1 MLIDGVQIRAVCE
14 ADKAEWVR
22 LRTALWPDGSEDH
35 AAEITEFLGRQSFT
49 WSKSFLALAVFV
61 ATRPTRGLCG
71 FIEASIR
78 PHVDGCETKPVGYVE
93 GWFVDP
99 EIRRQGIGSCLVE
112 AAERWAT
119 GRGCK
124 EMASDAHLENAISF
138 QAHKALGFEESSR
151 NVHFRKRLS
160 ETGND
165 ATIGDLSARPL
176 RLLVVE
182 GSFAICKLPIG
193 SPIPQW
199 ATQGDLFS
207 ITGTT
212 DELSI
217 VCGEDQ
223 VPEGINCEKDWRCL
237 RVAGAMAF
245 TVVGVLAS
253 MTAPLASAGISLFA
267 ISTFDTDYLLV
278 KAADF
283 VRAITVLRSAGYD
296 VNHADRVGRMNGN
309 QT

>member
-1 MLIDGVQIRAVCE
+1 MLIDGVKIRAVCE

-35 AAEITEFLGRQSFT
+35 AADITAFLGGESFT
-49 WSKSFLALAVFV
+49 WSQSFLALAVFV
-61 ATRPTRGLCG
+61 AIRPAGGLCG
-71 FIEASIR
+71 FVEASIR
-78 PHVDGCETKPVGYVE
+78 PHVAGCDTKPVGYVE

-99 EIRRQGIGSCLVE
+99 DMRRQGIGRCLVE
-112 AAERWAT
+112 AAERWAMN
-119 GRGCK
+119 RGCK
-124 EMASDAHLENAISF
+124 EMASDAHLENRISV

-160 ETGND
+160 ETSD
-165 ATIGDLSARPL
+165 DESISHFFSSPL

-193 SPIPQW
+193 SAIPQW
-199 ATQGDLFS
+199 ATQSDLFS
-207 ITGTT
+207 ITRTSE
-212 DELSI
+212 ELSV

-223 VPEGINCEKDWRCL
+223 VTEGINCEKDWRCL

-253 MTAPLASAGISLFA
+253 LTAPLAAAGISLFA
-267 ISTFDTDYLLV
+267 ISTFDTDYVLV

-283 VRAITVLRSAGYD
+283 ERAITVLRSVGHD
-296 VNHADRVGRMNGN
+296 VNHADRVTQIESRR
-309 QT
+309 